1 VKDLEMKG
9 FHLNLSC
16 GTVRDAEQYT
26 PGPETF
32 QNMIDIAGGEREQ
45 ERLSKI

>member
-1 VKDLEMKG
+1 M
-9 FHLNLSC
+9 
-16 GTVRDAEQYT
+16 RDAEQYT

-32 QNMIDIAGGEREQ
+32 QNMIDIAGGGRKR